1 MGEANTTQAGSKLV
15 VAYRITIVFRHSVR
29 SDFTGFASAA
39 LTISLLIT
47 LSAII
52 TTKRIGIKN
61 IHQVN
66 GI

>member
-1 MGEANTTQAGSKLV
+1 MGEANTTQAGSKPV
-15 VAYRITIVFRHSVR
+15 VAYRITIVVRHSVR

-47 LSAII
+47 VSAII

-66 GI
+66 EI